1 MVGKNIYEYPYDSG
15 TGFKFKI
22 SAAPIFTDICDLNN
36 KYEKKHN
43 VPSTL
48 LKLRV
53 FNLKKYHYYFLLK
66 MVIGLQPIFIQ

>member
-36 KYEKKHN
+36 KYEKN
-43 VPSTL
+43 IMFRLPC
-48 LKLRV
+48 
-53 FNLKKYHYYFLLK
+53 
-66 MVIGLQPIFIQ
+66 